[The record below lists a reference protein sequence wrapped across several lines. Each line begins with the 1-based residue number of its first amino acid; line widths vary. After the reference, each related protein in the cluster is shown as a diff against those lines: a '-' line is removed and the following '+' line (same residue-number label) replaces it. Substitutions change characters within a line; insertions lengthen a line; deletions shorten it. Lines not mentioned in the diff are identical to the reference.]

1 MASRLSKKADFQQL
15 RSVTNSMAMN
25 KASIIVDATRYI
37 EELKQK
43 VEGLNTELG
52 ASESSTSQNELPMVK
67 VETLQRGFFINV
79 FSEKNCPSML
89 VAILETFEELGLD
102 VLDARVSCED
112 TFQLEAVGGENL
124 ENESIDAQVVKQAV
138 LQAIKNMN

>member
-1 MASRLSKKADFQQL
+1 MASR
-15 RSVTNSMAMN
+15 MN

-52 ASESSTSQNELPMVK
+52 ASESSNSHDELPMVK
-67 VETLQRGFFINV
+67 VETLQRGFFISV
-79 FSEKNCPSML
+79 FSERNCPSML

-138 LQAIKNMN
+138 LQAIKNMS